1 MALNSGLPPGVGPYY
16 ENHGYQPE
24 SLYPP
29 RPSVAPSVYS
39 VYPAHYYPPT
49 VPHYTPRV
57 LTNTSTLAIRTQPKS
72 PARTLCTSSRT
83 LFLIYFLQGNPG
95 LGPAFSSGLCV
106 PIGSVASSPGLLGPV
121 CLTCLSPCP
130 SLCHSCQLPGVP
142 PAPGPSGSLG
152 AADTFVFSELS
163 CPSFASRMVFQH
175 GPFSLLLVRVVSL
188 EWTVSSRRREEPPH
202 LPLGCGSLGTA
213 SCG

>member
-72 PARTLCTSSRT
+72 PARTLCTSKKKKALCITFALVTVLAGAVAAALLLWKFTENRCTVS
-83 LFLIYFLQGNPG
+83 GMECG
-95 LGPAFSSGLCV
+95 SSGTCV
-106 PIGSVASSPGLLGPV
+106 SASLWCDGILHCPSGEDEKQCVRLYGPNFILQVYSSQRKSWHPV
-121 CLTCLSPCP
+121 CQDDWSE
-130 SLCHSCQLPGVP
+130 SYGRAACQDMGY
-142 PAPGPSGSLG
+142 
-152 AADTFVFSELS
+152 
-163 CPSFASRMVFQH
+163 R
-175 GPFSLLLVRVVSL
+175 
-188 EWTVSSRRREEPPH
+188 
-202 LPLGCGSLGTA
+202 
-213 SCG
+213 